1 MVSMNT
7 INSEKSICSSLM
19 FKNSS
24 VEVLLGTLLP
34 EHFFDDACREI
45 YELSTEAYLTRGP
58 FSDSFVLS
66 KMPTREQEILDI
78 TFISPVSNDTL
89 ILLSDNLIAAHDNR
103 NMLVKLEEVKQAVME
118 GRDYSLDEL
127 KSVGNSSSLQIRDN
141 KDIIATMQSRIDN
154 PVNDHG
160 TGLSEVDRYLN
171 LEPGNLIIIAARPS
185 MGKTGLVVTIIW
197 HLLMQQEGSAFFSLE
212 MPSEAIMLRML
223 ANKSSETLGDI
234 RHNKIINYSSY
245 QETIDILSESENF
258 ILIDAAVDHVQLY
271 NTAMSL
277 VRKKPSIKNIFIDHL
292 TYIKDPGGYANNHL
306 RIGDVTKTLKRLAK
320 DAGVKVWL
328 LSQLNRG
335 IESRPNKRPQLSDM
349 RESGSIEEDAD
360 VILGIY
366 RESYYTSREAAAREA
381 SINDVEILVLKN
393 RDGEVGGAKTM
404 FVGPH
409 VRFTDTANGHYG
421 AAEVTE
427 YEYAEDELL
436 PTPSDVSVD
445 MPTL

>member
-1 MVSMNT
+1 MNT

-34 EHFFDDACREI
+34 EHFFDDTCRKI

-66 KMPTREQEILDI
+66 KMPTKEQEILDI

-89 ILLSDNLIAAHDNR
+89 ILLADNLIAAHNNR
-103 NMLVKLEEVKQAVME
+103 NMLVKIEEIKQAVME
-118 GRDYSLDEL
+118 GRDYSLDDL
-127 KSVGNSSSLQIRDN
+127 KNVGVSSSLKIKSN
-141 KDIIATMQSRIDN
+141 KEIIDSMQARIDN

-160 TGLSEVDRYLN
+160 TGLSEIDRYLN
-171 LEPGNLIIIAARPS
+171 LEPGNLIVIAARPS

-197 HLLMQQEGSAFFSLE
+197 HLLMHGEGSTFFSLE

-223 ANKSSETLGDI
+223 ANKSNETLSDI
-234 RHNKIINYSSY
+234 RHNKIINYPEY
-245 QETIDILSESENF
+245 KDVVEKLSNSDDF
-258 ILIDAAVDHVQLY
+258 ILIDTAVDHIQLY

-277 VRKKPSIKNIFIDHL
+277 IAKKPSVKNVFIDHL

-328 LSQLNRG
+328 LSQLSRG

-366 RESYYTSREAAAREA
+366 RESYYTSREEAKREDPV
-381 SINDVEILVLKN
+381 NDVEILVLKN

-404 FVGPH
+404 FIGPH
-409 VRFTDTANGHYG
+409 VRFSDEGGYNGHYG
-421 AAEVTE
+421 AVEVAE
-427 YEYAEDELL
+427 YEYVEEDMNMQSSEPLI
-436 PTPSDVSVD
+436 S
-445 MPTL
+445 MPPL